1 LIHVPCSF
9 LPRRFHGLSRKKAA
23 KEDKQA
29 QASQDA
35 EEDALAA
42 AAQVVRGS

>member
-1 LIHVPCSF
+1 L
-9 LPRRFHGLSRKKAA
+9 HGFSRQEAK

-42 AAQVVRGS
+42 ATQVR

>member
-1 LIHVPCSF
+1 MFLVPF
-9 LPRRFHGLSRKKAA
+9 NVRRLHGFSRKEAA

-42 AAQVVRGS
+42 AAQVVRGR

>member
-1 LIHVPCSF
+1 MFLVPF
-9 LPRRFHGLSRKKAA
+9 NVRRLHGFSRKEAA
-23 KEDKQA
+23 EEDKQA

-42 AAQVVRGS
+42 AAQVVRGR